1 MNQFEKSDALNRL
14 PEQFFAQLAHT
25 IQSHSQQGHDVI
37 DLGRGNPDTK
47 TPDYIVKALQ
57 EAAEE
62 PINHKYAPFRGFSYL
77 KEAIAAFYKKEYNVD
92 IDPETE
98 VSVLFGSKT
107 GLIHLSQC
115 LLNPGDTALLP
126 DPGYPDYE
134 TGIAL
139 ANANIETFPLLE
151 ENQFLPDY
159 KTIPS
164 TLLDQV
170 KVMFLNYPN
179 NPTAATADQTT
190 FEETVAVANEHNLA
204 VIHDFAYGAFGF
216 DDEKPISFL
225 QSPGAKDVGIET
237 YTLSKTY
244 NMAGWRVGFA
254 LGNPSIIEHINQ
266 LQDHMYAS
274 IFGGIQ
280 AAAAEAL
287 HSDQQFVQELNQMYE
302 KRRNA
307 FIEALHQI
315 GWDVTPPPSTFFCWL
330 PVPKGYTSESFAD
343 LLLNEAHVGVAP
355 GNGFGEFGEGYIRVG
370 LLDTEERLIEAA
382 QRIGKLGI
390 FS

>member
-1 MNQFEKSDALNRL
+1 MNPFEKSAALNRL
-14 PEQFFAQLAHT
+14 PEQFFAQLANN
-25 IQSHSQQGHDVI
+25 IQSHAQKGHDVI

-62 PINHKYAPFRGFSYL
+62 PANHKYAPFRGFAYL
-77 KEAIAAFYKKEYNVD
+77 KEAIAAFYKNEYNVD

-139 ANANIETFPLLE
+139 ANAKMETFPLLE
-151 ENQFLPDY
+151 KNNFLPDY
-159 KTIPS
+159 QTINPE
-164 TLLDQV
+164 LLD
-170 KVMFLNYPN
+170 KAKLMFLNYPN
-179 NPTAATADQTT
+179 NPTAATADETT
-190 FEETVAVANEHNLA
+190 FDETVALANKHNFA

-216 DDEKPISFL
+216 DGEKPVSFL
-225 QSPGAKDVGIET
+225 QSAGAKEVGVET

-274 IFGGIQ
+274 IFGAVQ
-280 AAAAEAL
+280 SAAAKAL
-287 HSDQQFVQELNQMYE
+287 TTDQQFVQELNEMYE
-302 KRRNA
+302 NRRNA
-307 FIEALHQI
+307 FIGELHKI
-315 GWDVTPPPSTFFCWL
+315 GWKVTPPPSTFFCWL
-330 PVPKGYTSESFAD
+330 PVPEGYTSETFAE
-343 LLLNEAHVGVAP
+343 LLLTKAHVGVAP
-355 GNGFGEFGEGYIRVG
+355 GNGFGDFGEGYVRIG

-382 QRIGKLGI
+382 QRIGNLGI